1 MIVYK
6 FIHFLS
12 EESELM
18 KPEENQNAEV
28 WISARFTNESRL
40 VYSVVFMFESLK
52 LDVFSSK

>member
-1 MIVYK
+1 MIVYN

-12 EESELM
+12 EESELL

-28 WISARFTNESRL
+28 WISAIFSNESRL
-40 VYSVVFMFESLK
+40 VYSVVFMFVSLK

>member
-6 FIHFLS
+6 FIHIFS

-28 WISARFTNESRL
+28 WISASFTNESRL
-40 VYSVVFMFESLK
+40 VYSVLLYVCDFQTRYVLK
-52 LDVFSSK
+52 

>member
-6 FIHFLS
+6 FIHIFS

-40 VYSVVFMFESLK
+40 VYSVVLYVCDFQT
-52 LDVFSSK
+52 